1 VKYCD
6 QKILIAVK
14 KEGMIILF
22 ILFNNKYHGSKNY
35 FHQGKDI
42 LRRAPYVFWVFL
54 LSSELA
60 DYLHNKEH
68 LRRGNQSQIETR
80 SLLSRYEQ
88 QTGKHV
94 EDMLRDPVIF
104 YTYVDRDRYEP
115 HQVLLFCLFLFFVGS
130 VFSSSCFI
138 SVLFFGLSHR

>member
-1 VKYCD
+1 VATKTIFTKV
-6 QKILIAVK
+6 Q
-14 KEGMIILF
+14 LF
-22 ILFNNKYHGSKNY
+22 HYSPCIFQNVSS
-35 FHQGKDI
+35 F
-42 LRRAPYVFWVFL
+42 
-54 LSSELA
+54 SSELA

-94 EDMLRDPVIF
+94 EDMLREPVIF

-115 HQVLLFCLFLFFVGS
+115 HQVIHLYLLFLVYPVLSAPFLFGTFTGDYY
-130 VFSSSCFI
+130 
-138 SVLFFGLSHR
+138 RTD